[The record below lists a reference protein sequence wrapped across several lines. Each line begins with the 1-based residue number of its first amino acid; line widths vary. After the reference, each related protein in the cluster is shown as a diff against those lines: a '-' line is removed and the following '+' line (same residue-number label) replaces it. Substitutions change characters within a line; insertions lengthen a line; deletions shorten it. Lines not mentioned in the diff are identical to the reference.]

1 MVNKNSDYALY
12 LVTNRYDY
20 SDEQFLN
27 IVFEACDSGVTL
39 VQLREKD
46 VTTKRYFDLAVAVKK
61 ITDKFNIPLIIDDR
75 VDICLAVNAA
85 GVHIGDNELPIKI
98 VRQLIGKDKIL
109 GVSVKDVQHAKEA
122 EAQGADY
129 FGVGAIY
136 PTKTKV
142 ITKHTTIATLKD
154 IVDNVAIP
162 VNAIGGIKENNIL
175 SLKNT
180 GISGVCMVSE
190 LMQAEDV
197 RTKVANCLKTVAQ
210 LR

>member
-1 MVNKNSDYALY
+1 MVNKNIDYSLY

-162 VNAIGGIKENNIL
+162 VNAIGGIKENNIF
-175 SLKNT
+175 SFKNT

-197 RTKVANCLKTVAQ
+197 RTKVTNCLKTVEQ

>member
-1 MVNKNSDYALY
+1 MADKNIDYTLY
-12 LVTNRYDY
+12 LITNRYDY

-61 ITDKFNIPLIIDDR
+61 ITDKFKVPLIVDDR

-85 GVHIGDNELPIKI
+85 GVHIGDNELPVKR

-109 GVSVKDVQHAKEA
+109 GVSVKDVQRAKEA

-142 ITKHTTIATLKD
+142 ITKHTTIETLKD
-154 IVDNVAIP
+154 IVSCVDIP

-190 LMQAEDV
+190 IMQAEDV
-197 RTKVANCLKTVAQ
+197 RTKVTNCLKNVEQ
-210 LR
+210 LM

>member
-1 MVNKNSDYALY
+1 MVNKNIDYSLY

-20 SDEQFLN
+20 SNEQFLN
-27 IVFEACDSGVTL
+27 VVFEACDSGVTL
-39 VQLREKD
+39 VQLREKN

-61 ITDKFNIPLIIDDR
+61 ITDKFNVPLIIDDR

-109 GVSVKDVQHAKEA
+109 GVSVKDVQRAKEA

-154 IVDNVAIP
+154 IVDHVDIP

-190 LMQAEDV
+190 LMQAENV
-197 RTKVANCLKTVAQ
+197 RTKVLNCLKSVEQ
-210 LR
+210 LV

>member
-1 MVNKNSDYALY
+1 LY

-162 VNAIGGIKENNIL
+162 VNAIGGIKENNIF
-175 SLKNT
+175 SFKNT

-197 RTKVANCLKTVAQ
+197 RTKVTNCLKTVEQ

>member
-1 MVNKNSDYALY
+1 LVDKNIDYSLY
-12 LVTNRYDY
+12 LITNRYDS

-27 IVFEACDSGVTL
+27 IVFEACNSGVTL

-61 ITDKFNIPLIIDDR
+61 ITDKFKVPLIIDDR

-85 GVHIGDNELPIKI
+85 GVHIGDNELPVKR

-109 GVSVKDVQHAKEA
+109 GVSVKDVERAKES

-142 ITKHTTIATLKD
+142 ITKHTTMATLKD
-154 IVDNVAIP
+154 IVYNVAIP
-162 VNAIGGIKENNIL
+162 VNAIGGIKEDNIL
-175 SLKNT
+175 SFKNT

-190 LMQAEDV
+190 IMQAENV
-197 RTKVANCLKTVAQ
+197 RTKVTNCLKNVEQ
-210 LR
+210 LM

>member
-1 MVNKNSDYALY
+1 LVNKNIDYSLY

-162 VNAIGGIKENNIL
+162 VNAIGGIKENNIF
-175 SLKNT
+175 SFKNT

-197 RTKVANCLKTVAQ
+197 RTKVTNCLKTVEQ

>member
-1 MVNKNSDYALY
+1 MY

-162 VNAIGGIKENNIL
+162 VNAIGGIKENNIF
-175 SLKNT
+175 SFKNT

-197 RTKVANCLKTVAQ
+197 RTKVTNCLKTVEQ